1 MQSEIDVHF
10 QFTHTTCVSIPR
22 FCALHHHIFEEFMLD
37 LLSIYTLELTK
48 CSYVALHIVNAELN
62 I

>member
-1 MQSEIDVHF
+1 MHF

-22 FCALHHHIFEEFMLD
+22 FCALRHHIFEEFMLD